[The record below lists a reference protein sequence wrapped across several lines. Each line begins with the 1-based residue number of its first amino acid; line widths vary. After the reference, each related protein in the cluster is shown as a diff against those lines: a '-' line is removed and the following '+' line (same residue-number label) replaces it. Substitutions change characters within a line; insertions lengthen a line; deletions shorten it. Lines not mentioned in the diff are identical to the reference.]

1 MRKTFISIILFLLII
16 IMTMNVNAQNII
28 EIEKPEL
35 KRSREELI
43 LKQFSFQIGEVY
55 SKTELELSKIRLLNS
70 DLFNPFTLEINSEKM
85 DNDDYQIFIN
95 AEESGIFMIH
105 PWEFTIRKTVGL
117 LGESFEQKIRNPAG
131 NGLSYLFDFDWSDDS
146 YDQYFMIK

>member
-55 SKTELELSKIRLLNS
+55 SKMELELSKIRLLNS